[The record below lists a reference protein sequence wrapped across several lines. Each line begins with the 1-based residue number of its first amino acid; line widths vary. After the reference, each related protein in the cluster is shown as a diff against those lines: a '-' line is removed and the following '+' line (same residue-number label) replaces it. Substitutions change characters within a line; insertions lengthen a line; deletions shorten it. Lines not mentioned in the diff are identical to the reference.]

1 MIALFVALIFYIVDP
16 LLGIILALVL
26 PSVVGMDTTG
36 EYGNTL
42 LAVVFAVVVYFVRK
56 VSFDQEEG

>member
-26 PSVVGMDTTG
+26 PSVVGMDITG